1 MQEKGFSFLKM
12 NLILEYQE
20 VKSYEFFFFKG
31 LAKTLFLHQK
41 AMTKYYT
48 QHQIFLLFMRLSRQ
62 YLEVWVNYKKTV
74 SRKTC
79 IRVTFAVQY
88 FNTKNTLDEIQVNH

>member
-62 YLEVWVNYKKTV
+62 YLEVWVNYKKNGF
-74 SRKTC
+74 K
-79 IRVTFAVQY
+79 
-88 FNTKNTLDEIQVNH
+88 KDLH